1 VWFGQSKAEDDPVVQ
16 LIDAGLLLAA
26 GLPDKALALGERL
39 QGVRP
44 QILRAYADLD
54 LGKPRDALKEADA
67 VLKKSPDSI
76 EAKILREQARM
87 ESSEGKE
94 RGEATEA
101 LEKLA
106 RQAKNKIGYH
116 ALGVAHFVNGNLKEA
131 QARLE
136 QAVNDL
142 SDEAPNPLAY
152 RSYATLAEI
161 LLAAGDLP
169 GARKQAEAGNKL
181 NPGYFP
187 GNGVLARIMVRQGE
201 PDHALEVL
209 EPMRAELGEAGM
221 PPALLLVRAEAL
233 ATRKG
238 ATPEDKAHAIDLL
251 RKIKDQVP
259 QPELSR
265 VAAGIDPKLP
275 KELGIPEPISPDA
288 PKPPEPKGRPRRR

>member
-1 VWFGQSKAEDDPVVQ
+1 
-16 LIDAGLLLAA
+16 
-26 GLPDKALALGERL
+26 
-39 QGVRP
+39 
-44 QILRAYADLD
+44 
-54 LGKPRDALKEADA
+54 
-67 VLKKSPDSI
+67 
-76 EAKILREQARM
+76 M
-87 ESSEGKE
+87 ESSEGRE

-106 RQAKNKIGYH
+106 RQAKNKIGLH

-187 GNGVLARIMVRQGE
+187 GNGVLARIAVRQGE
-201 PDHALEVL
+201 PEHALEVL
-209 EPMRAELGEAGM
+209 QPMFTELKDAV
-221 PPALLLVRAEAL
+221 PPAMQLVYAEAI

-238 ATPEDKAHAIDLL
+238 ATASDKTNATEIL

-288 PKPPEPKGRPRRR
+288 AKPPEPKGRPRHR